1 MYTMSR
7 ATNVYRSN
15 FKLDIEPK
23 PKLYARW
30 DYDLMRQLAF
40 LEGRLPNEPHVS
52 ESRSDGG
59 RRKVLAAVTAAAR
72 AGDVRGLLEIR
83 VPQTSSTT
91 RNISLYRD
99 LCVIAV
105 QAKMRLGELYGE

>member
-40 LEGRLPNEPHVS
+40 LEVSRRNQVIIGWDQVFPN
-52 ESRSDGG
+52 G
-59 RRKVLAAVTAAAR
+59 T
-72 AGDVRGLLEIR
+72 
-83 VPQTSSTT
+83 
-91 RNISLYRD
+91 
-99 LCVIAV
+99 
-105 QAKMRLGELYGE
+105 M